1 MTIETLRKDF
11 AILMKDIEIKE
22 YVMKILGAIVFM
34 SFVIVGCDSG
44 GYSAAKPTLR
54 EIEDGFQD
62 SMSCDAGIP
71 QSCMS
76 VKATD
81 IGSGRWAVRMTATR
95 YDGQQR
101 TLDATAVMDKNGDI
115 HYYTD

>member
-1 MTIETLRKDF
+1 MKLKMFVCCTLL
-11 AILMKDIEIKE
+11 AMI
-22 YVMKILGAIVFM
+22 
-34 SFVIVGCDSG
+34 GCDSG
-44 GYSAAKPTLR
+44 NQLVAAKPTLR
-54 EIEDGFQD
+54 EIEDGFKE
-62 SMSCDAGIP
+62 SMSRDAGIP

-101 TLDATAVMDKNGDI
+101 TLNATAVMDKNGDI

>member
-1 MTIETLRKDF
+1 MKLKMFVCCTLL
-11 AILMKDIEIKE
+11 AMI
-22 YVMKILGAIVFM
+22 
-34 SFVIVGCDSG
+34 GCDSG
-44 GYSAAKPTLR
+44 NQSVAAKPTLR
-54 EIEDGFQD
+54 EIEDGFKE
-62 SMSCDAGIP
+62 SMSRDAGIP

-76 VKATD
+76 VKATA

-101 TLDATAVMDKNGDI
+101 TLNATAVMDKNGDI

>member
-1 MTIETLRKDF
+1 
-11 AILMKDIEIKE
+11 
-22 YVMKILGAIVFM
+22 MKILIVLGCALFA
-34 SFVIVGCDSG
+34 VLGCDLGNQSV
-44 GYSAAKPTLR
+44 AAKPTLR
-54 EIEDGFQD
+54 EIEDGFKE
-62 SMSCDAGIP
+62 SMSRDAGIP

-101 TLDATAVMDKNGDI
+101 TLNATAVMDKNGDI